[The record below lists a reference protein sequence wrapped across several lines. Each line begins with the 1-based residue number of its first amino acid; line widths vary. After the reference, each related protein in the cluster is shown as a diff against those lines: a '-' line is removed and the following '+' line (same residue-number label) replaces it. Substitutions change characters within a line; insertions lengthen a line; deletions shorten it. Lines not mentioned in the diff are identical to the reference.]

1 MSLIFPERIHNVGPS
16 LRDGPT
22 RERVLVMAIEVH
34 CPNPAC
40 ARIHK
45 VKNRYSGMR
54 GQCPDCK
61 SWMYVPAGDRVPTSA
76 SRATLSDEPIVSAAP
91 MQAIIVED
99 DEPPLDAPVPRRSRA
114 KKSKPVEAD
123 EVSAKSE
130 DEKPVV
136 RRRFSWIGTTCLFL
150 GILGLGAIASS
161 PYLAPA
167 TINATEGFATTIGK
181 QKVSRIDAD
190 FGDYTSIIPGVAAGV
205 MLLFFVGGLVTR
217 RQGFLTLSFLY
228 LATMFS
234 SAALFLFLPQYKDEA
249 RHTERFDATVAK
261 SKLNGMAGDATL
273 VPSQQFYAAIGG
285 AAGACVFFLLAALF
299 IHRRWVSRIFT
310 FLILGLVIAVAP
322 VSNYRVELGLGDI
335 VPEITLQEVMN
346 LFEKIGY

>member
-1 MSLIFPERIHNVGPS
+1 M
-16 LRDGPT
+16 DGPT
-22 RERVLVMAIEVH
+22 RKRVLVMAIEVH

-54 GQCPDCK
+54 GQCPACK
-61 SWMYVPAGDRVPTSA
+61 SWMYVPAGDGVTTSA

-99 DEPPLDAPVPRRSRA
+99 DEPPLDTPVPRRSRTKRA
-114 KKSKPVEAD
+114 KPIETD
-123 EVSAKSE
+123 EFLSERE
-130 DEKPVV
+130 DEKPVA
-136 RRRFSWIGTTCLFL
+136 RRRFSWVGTICLFL

-167 TINATEGFATTIGK
+167 TINATEGFATTIGM
-181 QKVSRIDAD
+181 QRVSRIDAD
-190 FGDYTSIIPGVAAGV
+190 FGDYVSIIPGVAAGV
-205 MLLFFVGGLVTR
+205 MFLFFVGGLVKR

-228 LATMFS
+228 LATIFS

-249 RHTERFDATVAK
+249 RHVEKFASTVAS
-261 SKLNGMAGDATL
+261 SKQNGVTGDATM
-273 VPSQQFYAAIGG
+273 VPSQQLVAAVGG

-299 IHRRWVSRIFT
+299 IHRRWVSRVFT

-322 VSNYRVELGLGDI
+322 VSNYRVELGLSDI
-335 VPEITLQEVMN
+335 VPEINLQEVMK